1 MAYCGIEGTMYG
13 KVEACNFLCH
23 PYAQKLITLTVEV
36 SCSPA
41 CHQCKLPLGL
51 VWLDIQSVRISSE
64 PGSGKAVYC
73 S

>member
-36 SCSPA
+36 GHSPARLQRSPA
-41 CHQCKLPLGL
+41 CDLC
-51 VWLDIQSVRISSE
+51 
-64 PGSGKAVYC
+64 
-73 S
+73 